1 MRACSRVRLQ
11 RCWRRLSP
19 ERACKPHAS
28 GAETMFFMLSKIVWT
43 VLVPG
48 NLLALALAVG
58 AVGLFTRFARAAR
71 LLVAAVT
78 AVFLVIGA
86 TPLANA
92 LLRPLEDRFPRPA
105 MDMAPPTGLIV
116 LGGGVSEL
124 TTRARGVVETNEAGD
139 RMIAAVALAR
149 KYPEARVVF
158 TGGSAA
164 VFGSALREAD
174 VAQRLFLELGLASE
188 RLTFER
194 ESRNTAENARFTRD
208 LVQPNPGERWLLVTS
223 ASHMPRAMGLFR
235 KAGFDVTP
243 YPVDYQ
249 TTGLRG
255 DYRSVYLD
263 VSEKLS
269 MTSRALREYVGL
281 AAYRL
286 TGKIDD
292 LFPAP

>member
-1 MRACSRVRLQ
+1 
-11 RCWRRLSP
+11 
-19 ERACKPHAS
+19 
-28 GAETMFFMLSKIVWT
+28 MFFLLSKIAWT
-43 VLVPG
+43 ILAPG

-71 LLVAAVT
+71 LLVVAASAT
-78 AVFLVIGA
+78 LLVIGA
-86 TPLANA
+86 TPLATA
-92 LLRPLEDRFPRPA
+92 MLRPLEDRFPRPA
-105 MDMAPPTGLIV
+105 ADMAAPTGVIV
-116 LGGGVSEL
+116 LGGGVREL

-139 RMIAAVALAR
+139 RMIAAMALAQT
-149 KYPEARVVF
+149 YPQARVVF

-164 VFGSALREAD
+164 LFGSALREAD
-174 VAQRLFLELGLASE
+174 VARRLFLELGLAPD
-188 RLTFER
+188 RLALER

-223 ASHMPRAMGLFR
+223 ASHMPRAVGLFR

-255 DYRSVYLD
+255 EYRSVYPD
-263 VSEKLS
+263 VTEKLS
-269 MTSRALREYVGL
+269 MASRALREYVGL

-292 LFPAP
+292 WFPAP

>member
-1 MRACSRVRLQ
+1 
-11 RCWRRLSP
+11 
-19 ERACKPHAS
+19 
-28 GAETMFFMLSKIVWT
+28 MFFLLSKIVWT
-43 VLVPG
+43 VLAPG

-71 LLVAAVT
+71 LLVAGVT
-78 AVFLVIGA
+78 TALLVVGA
-86 TPLANA
+86 APLGNA

-105 MDMAPPTGLIV
+105 ADIAPPTGLIV

-124 TTRARGVVETNEAGD
+124 TTRARGVIETNEAGD

-174 VAQRLFLELGLASE
+174 VAQRLFVELGLAPE
-188 RLTFER
+188 RLTLER

-208 LVQPNPGERWLLVTS
+208 LVQPIPGERWLLVTS

-255 DYRSVYLD
+255 DYRGVYLD

-269 MTSRALREYVGL
+269 MTSRALREYAGL
-281 AAYRL
+281 AAYWL
-286 TGKIDD
+286 TGRIDE
-292 LFPAP
+292 LLPAP